1 MLCETLRLGEIGE
14 TLFQVNKIEIGKI
27 YIRNFFD
34 KGYAEMRPAY
44 QKNLA
49 TYFTNFGFITGRLE

>member
-1 MLCETLRLGEIGE
+1 MLCETLKLGGIGE
-14 TLFQVNKIEIGKI
+14 TLFRVNKIEIGK
-27 YIRNFFD
+27 YISETYF
-34 KGYAEMRPAY
+34 GMRPAN